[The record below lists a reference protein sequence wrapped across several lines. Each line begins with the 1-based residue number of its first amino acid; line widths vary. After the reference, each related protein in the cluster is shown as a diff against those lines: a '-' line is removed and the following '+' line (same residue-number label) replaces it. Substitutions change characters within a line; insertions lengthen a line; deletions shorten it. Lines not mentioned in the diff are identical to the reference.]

1 VSGGSIYHCSLSS
14 IPTGEQ
20 RSLEL
25 AMEEVRAWMAAPAN
39 ELEFVVLF
47 FDDQK
52 DLHEWVCHAPPSET
66 SS

>member
-1 VSGGSIYHCSLSS
+1 MSGGSIYHCSLSS

-52 DLHEWVCHAPPSET
+52 DLHE
-66 SS
+66 